1 MSASSLVHFIFLIA
15 LFSLN
20 QPNLITESLSG
31 LAGVFA
37 GGDAIADFL
46 IGHDERDAVGDE
58 SQESVFAVLDGHR
71 RGVRSRRNAVSFEI
85 HVA

>member
-1 MSASSLVHFIFLIA
+1 MTGAQDQQRDSYDALHSFTP
-15 LFSLN
+15 LFSSFSRN
-20 QPNLITESLSG
+20 RPNLITESLSG

-58 SQESVFAVLDGHR
+58 S
-71 RGVRSRRNAVSFEI
+71 
-85 HVA
+85 